1 MMAFARWTVGIAI
14 FAALLLLS
22 LQNSDLVT
30 LRFYQWFSWQA
41 PLVILLLLAFGAGV
55 VAGLL
60 AGLFRVA
67 RLKRQLTRLRKEQRR
82 GLATQPRH
90 PVDGS

>member
-1 MMAFARWTVGIAI
+1 MAFARWTVGIAV

-41 PLVILLLLAFGAGV
+41 PLVILLLLAFATGV

-60 AGLFRVA
+60 TCLFRVA

>member
-1 MMAFARWTVGIAI
+1 MSFLRWTVGIAV

-30 LRFYQWFSWQA
+30 IRFYQWFSWQA
-41 PLVILLLLAFGAGV
+41 PLIILLLIAFAFGV

-67 RLKRQLTRLRKEQRR
+67 RLKRKLRRLRSEQPPDP
-82 GLATQPRH
+82 ATRPRH
-90 PVDGS
+90 PVDPG

>member
-1 MMAFARWTVGIAI
+1 MAFARWTVGVAV

-41 PLVILLLLAFGAGV
+41 PLIILLLLAFAIGV

-60 AGLFRVA
+60 AGLIRVG
-67 RLKRQLTRLRKEQRR
+67 RLKRQLSRLRKEQRR
-82 GLATQPRH
+82 GSATQPRH
-90 PVDGS
+90 PVDGG

>member
-1 MMAFARWTVGIAI
+1 MAFARWTVGITI

-41 PLVILLLLAFGAGV
+41 PLVIVLLLAFATGV

-60 AGLFRVA
+60 AGLLRVA
-67 RLKRQLTRLRKEQRR
+67 RLKRQLARLRKEQRR

>member
-1 MMAFARWTVGIAI
+1 MTYVRWTVGVTL

-30 LRFYQWFSWQA
+30 VRFYHWFSWQA
-41 PLVILLLLAFGAGV
+41 PLIILLLLAFASGI

-60 AGLFRVA
+60 AGLLRSA
-67 RLKRQLTRLRKEQRR
+67 RLKRQLGRARREQRR
-82 GLATQPRH
+82 GPVTRPLH
-90 PVDGS
+90 PVDGG